1 MQLKR
6 LSTNWKRWFKVLGFL
21 FILALLTYWLRTDFW
36 EVKKINCNLDDDGCP
51 LEIENRVSNLSL
63 RKNIIFLPK
72 EEIKE
77 SLRKN
82 LPQIHLIEIRRKIP
96 QTLNFN
102 LTSRKLMA
110 ALAVELPLIEEEA
123 TESAEIK
130 SPEFNLSGIFY
141 LIDQQGVILEKG
153 NESKNLPLIL
163 LDYDP
168 SFEFG
173 DQVKK
178 EEILKTIEVL
188 LGLRLRLIDP
198 KITKIISIRE
208 VRVWLENNLLCL
220 FNLTKDI
227 NEQLDSLQL
236 ISSRAKI
243 EGKQITRIDLRFD
256 KPVIAY

>member
-1 MQLKR
+1 MQLKK
-6 LSTNWKRWFKVLGFL
+6 LSTNWKRWFKILGFL
-21 FILALLTYWLRTDFW
+21 LILALLAYWLRTDFW
-36 EVKKINCNLDDDGCP
+36 EVKRISCNLDDNSCP

-77 SLRKN
+77 SLKEDF
-82 LPQIHLIEIRRKIP
+82 PQIHLIEIRRRIP

-110 ALAVELPLIEEEA
+110 ALAVELSLIEEA

-141 LIDQQGVILEKG
+141 LVDQQGVVLEKG

-173 DQVKK
+173 DQVEK
-178 EEILKTIEVL
+178 EEILKTLDVL

-208 VRVWLENNLLCL
+208 VRVWLENDLLCL

-227 NEQLDSLQL
+227 DEQLDSLQL

>member
-6 LSTNWKRWFKVLGFL
+6 LSTNWKRWFKLLGFL
-21 FILALLTYWLRTDFW
+21 LILAFLAYWLRTDFW
-36 EVKKINCNLDDDGCP
+36 EVKKINCQLDDNGCP
-51 LEIENRVSNLSL
+51 LEIENRASNLSL
-63 RKNIIFLPK
+63 GKNVIFLPK

-77 SLRKN
+77 SLRN
-82 LPQIHLIEIRRKIP
+82 DFPQIHLIEIKRRIP

-110 ALAVELPLIEEEA
+110 ALAVELPSMEEEA
-123 TESAEIK
+123 TESAK
-130 SPEFNLSGIFY
+130 VKYPEFNLSGIFY
-141 LIDQQGVILEKG
+141 LIDQQGVVLEKG
-153 NESKNLPLIL
+153 NESKGLPLIL

-173 DQVKK
+173 DQIK
-178 EEILKTIEVL
+178 EKEIIKTIDVL

-208 VRVWLENNLLCL
+208 VKVWLENDFLCL